1 MYVTYRLIQEAA
13 DRFGYP
19 PVIQMIA
26 PVVPQELEFIRS
38 TQKDGRAHDITM
50 FIFKGQQVLVIA
62 KHPYPPGLFRPPSG
76 AIHPGES
83 LVEGAVRE
91 AYEETGCHVE
101 LTKYILQVNVAFTD
115 GRYQIPWKS
124 HVFTGRYLDGQ
135 LKPVDTE
142 EIREVKLAGLEEFE
156 HFKEIIR
163 TKTTSGGL
171 NYRARLHEEVLRLL

>member
-1 MYVTYRLIQEAA
+1 MYVTHRLIQEAA

-19 PVIQMIA
+19 PVVQMVA
-26 PVVPQELEFIRS
+26 PVAAQELEFIRS

-62 KHPYPPGLFRPPSG
+62 KHSYPPGLFRPPSG
-76 AIHPGES
+76 AIHPGEN
-83 LVEGAVRE
+83 LVDGAMRE
-91 AYEETGCHVE
+91 AYEETGCRVE

-124 HVFTGRYLDGQ
+124 HVFTGRYRDGQ
-135 LKPVDTE
+135 LKPIDTK
-142 EIREVKLAGLEEFE
+142 EIREVRLAGLEEFE
-156 HFKEIIR
+156 RFKEIIR

-171 NYRARLHEEVLRLL
+171 NYRARLHDEVLRLL